1 MNKSFERLKFKIEN
15 REKFGFDKICVIAS
29 DRESLRGSILAI
41 KNTVDLQGVEIEGCS
56 YNASKLDCINPDEYL
71 FILTDNWYKNEMFN
85 DAKVFEKVRRFK
97 NTINI
102 WW

>member
-1 MNKSFERLKFKIEN
+1 M
-15 REKFGFDKICVIAS
+15 IAS
-29 DRESLRGSILAI
+29 DREALRGSILAI

-56 YNASKLDCINPDEYL
+56 GNASKFDCINPDEYL
-71 FILTDNWYKNEMFN
+71 FILIGFWYKNEMFN

-102 WW
+102 GW